1 MFEKVNLLVLKIL
14 VDKMSNYL
22 SDMLIRIKNGQ
33 KAQLDAVVLHSN
45 MPKFCYKILEIL
57 YEEGFIRGF
66 TKKTI
71 INNQLEVK
79 VLLKYTAS
87 GVGVISNVYSV
98 STPGRRV
105 YASIGSLWK
114 MKNGKGIF
122 VISTPKG
129 ILVDRD
135 ARFLNLGGEV
145 LCAIE

>member
-1 MFEKVNLLVLKIL
+1 MN
-14 VDKMSNYL
+14 NYV

-33 KAQLDAVVLHSN
+33 QAQLDAVLLHPN

-66 TKKTI
+66 TKKT
-71 INNQLEVK
+71 NEKNKLEIK
-79 VLLKYTAS
+79 VLLKYTNTGTS
-87 GVGVISNVYSV
+87 VISNVYSI

-105 YASIGSLWK
+105 YASINSLWK

-122 VISTPKG
+122 IVSTSKG

>member
-1 MFEKVNLLVLKIL
+1 MR
-14 VDKMSNYL
+14 NYL

-33 KAQLDAVVLHSN
+33 QAQLDAVLLHPN

-66 TKKTI
+66 TKKTNE
-71 INNQLEVK
+71 NNRLEIK
-79 VLLKYTAS
+79 VLLKYTNIGTS
-87 GVGVISNVYSV
+87 VISNVYSV

-105 YASIGSLWK
+105 YASITSLWK

-122 VISTPKG
+122 ILSTSKG
-129 ILVDRD
+129 VLVDRD

>member
-1 MFEKVNLLVLKIL
+1 
-14 VDKMSNYL
+14 MSNYL

-71 INNQLEVK
+71 NTTKIEVK
-79 VLLKYTAS
+79 VLLKYTHNGIGA
-87 GVGVISNVYSV
+87 VSNVYSI
-98 STPGRRV
+98 STPGRRI
-105 YASIGSLWK
+105 YASISSLWK

-122 VISTPKG
+122 ILSTSKGVI
-129 ILVDRD
+129 VDRD